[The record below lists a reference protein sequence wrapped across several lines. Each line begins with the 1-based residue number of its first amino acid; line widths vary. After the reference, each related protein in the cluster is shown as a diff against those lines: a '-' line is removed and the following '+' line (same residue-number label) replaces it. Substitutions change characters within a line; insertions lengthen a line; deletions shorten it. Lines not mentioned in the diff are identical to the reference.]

1 MAAKDIT
8 GTAGPEGTQRS
19 AAVAQQKSSRGL
31 GFLLATAAAEGFGDA
46 VSRAVLPIL
55 AVSVLGLGAGFVGV
69 LNAIGIAAFVLLGVQ
84 VGAAV
89 DRRGQPHSAMGAASL
104 LRCLALLGLAAAAVG
119 GWLSPTML
127 AAAAVLVGVA
137 DVVFTTAQTVLIPA
151 VAGRRGLKHAYSRLA
166 ITGQTAS
173 ATAAA
178 AAGAFLAL
186 LGMPLL
192 LAAAAVA
199 YAASRLFQLGL
210 PRSVRSGAL
219 GTERQPATKRE
230 PGAEREPGADRQPGN
245 SGLAGTGADG
255 HQPQVRPRRAG
266 REGFAILRKS
276 PALRALTL
284 SACLTNAAAMVGN
297 TILPVYVL
305 RDLSL
310 PPAAYAV
317 LGAFGALGAVLGAAA
332 APSISSR
339 LGLRVSRAGAAVLS
353 VPAILLA
360 VACTRLPGPELVWLG
375 LEFLLWAFLVA
386 VAGVAGSEVLPG
398 TVPPDRLATVG
409 AAQRT
414 LTLGVMPVAAL
425 AAGLLGATA
434 GTPPV
439 FWLWVLLAAAAA
451 VPIVGTRSLD
461 RFR

>member
-1 MAAKDIT
+1 MAAEDIEARPAGTESSTATPGTRTT
-8 GTAGPEGTQRS
+8 GG
-19 AAVAQQKSSRGL
+19 RGL
-31 GFLLATAAAEGFGDA
+31 GFLLCTAASEGFGDA
-46 VSRAVLPIL
+46 ISRTVLPIL
-55 AVSVLGLGAGFVGV
+55 AVSVLGLGAGFVGM
-69 LNAIGIAAFVLLGVQ
+69 LNAVGVAAFVLLGVH

-89 DRRGQPHSAMGAASL
+89 DRKGKPHRAMGTASL
-104 LRCLALLGLAAAAVG
+104 LRCLALLALAGAALG
-119 GWLSPTML
+119 GWLSPPVL
-127 AAAAVLVGVA
+127 AGAALLIGVA
-137 DVVFTTAQTVLIPA
+137 DVVFTTAQTLLIPT

-173 ATAAA
+173 AGAAA

-192 LAAAAVA
+192 LAAAAIA

-210 PRSVRSGAL
+210 PRSVRSGVVSH
-219 GTERQPATKRE
+219 R
-230 PGAEREPGADRQPGN
+230 
-245 SGLAGTGADG
+245 SGLGGTGTGALRPG
-255 HQPQVRPRRAG
+255 ARPRQG
-266 REGFAILRKS
+266 REGFALLRKS
-276 PALRALTL
+276 PALWSLTL

-297 TILPVYVL
+297 TILPVYAL

-310 PPAAYAV
+310 APAAYAV
-317 LGAFGALGAVLGAAA
+317 LGAFGAAGAVLGAAA

-339 LGLRVSRAGAAVLS
+339 WGLRVTRAGAAVLS
-353 VPAILLA
+353 VPVILLV
-360 VACTRLPGPELVWLG
+360 VACTWLPGPELVWLG
-375 LEFLLWAFLVA
+375 AEFLLWAFLVA

-398 TVPPDRLATVG
+398 SVPPDRLATAG

-425 AAGLLGATA
+425 SAGLLGATA

-439 FWLWVLLAAAAA
+439 FCLWVLLAAAAA
-451 VPIVGTRSLD
+451 VPILGARSLE